1 MYDQATISQVAQGH
15 FKFLDSEVNI
25 CTQIKFDF
33 PTRTWMDK
41 TASLTKDFENK
52 WNAKKGFQI
61 FNPVRILPR
70 HLWQDFGVHNLKS
83 IKVWAFLG

>member
-41 TASLTKDFENK
+41 TASLTKDFEKK
-52 WNAKKGFQI
+52 WRAKKGF
-61 FNPVRILPR
+61 P
-70 HLWQDFGVHNLKS
+70 DYHNVKL
-83 IKVWAFLG
+83 